1 MGSEFSHSKAGI
13 SPSVKGVGLVMA
25 SLCVLGG
32 TTGSAAA
39 PSPSGQIAFSVEG
52 ARATRLY
59 VVRPDGAGRRLLSRF
74 KCCRPISSEF
84 DPAWSRDGRRLAFVR
99 GTFRGSDV
107 EFEIYASRADGTR
120 ARRVTRWVP
129 DGTPADG
136 GPADGEPAWSPDG
149 RTIAFSRNRVNG
161 ATTASLYA
169 VAATGGEPMRLTS
182 AESFDDSPSWS
193 PDGKTI
199 AFSRGPRI
207 VFVDRPARWRLML
220 VDSDGA
226 AERRFPGGLA
236 GQQPAWSPDG
246 RQLAFVSYRDRY
258 GQTCDRDNCYPA
270 GEIYVVRA
278 DGSNL
283 RRLTRD
289 KADDRSPTWSPDG
302 EWIAFARGHAAKGP
316 HRSRIYRIPSRG
328 GRARLVV
335 QMPRAAY
342 DPAWSR

>member
-1 MGSEFSHSKAGI
+1 
-13 SPSVKGVGLVMA
+13 VKGVGVLVVG
-25 SLCVLGG
+25 LCVLIG

-39 PSPSGQIAFSVEG
+39 PSPSGRIAFYVEG
-52 ARATRLY
+52 ARAARLY
-59 VVRPDGAGRRLLSRF
+59 VVRPDGKGRRLLSRF

-84 DPAWSRDGRRLAFVR
+84 SPAWSREGRRLAFVR
-99 GTFRGSDV
+99 GTFRGDDV
-107 EFEIYASRADGTR
+107 QFEIYASRADGTR
-120 ARRVTRWVP
+120 ATRLTRP
-129 DGTPADG
+129 GSESG
-136 GPADGEPAWSPDG
+136 DGEPAWSPDG

-161 ATTASLYA
+161 TTTASLYA
-169 VAATGGEPMRLTS
+169 VAATGGEPIRLTS
-182 AESFDDSPSWS
+182 AVSFDDSPSWS

-199 AFSRGPRI
+199 AFSRGPAI
-207 VFVDRPARWRLML
+207 AFVDRPARWRLML

-226 AERRFPGGLA
+226 AERPFPGGLA

-258 GQTCDRDNCYPA
+258 GQRCDRDNCYPA

-289 KADDRSPTWSPDG
+289 KAHDRDPTWSPDG
-302 EWIAFARGHAAKGP
+302 KWIAFARRHAAKGP
-316 HRSRIYRIPSRG
+316 QRSRVYRIPSRG
-328 GRARLVV
+328 GRPRLVV
-335 QMPRAAY
+335 QMPRGAY